1 MILTEVRND
10 IFIVTK
16 VDDSSTTSEAQALG
30 PEISTRSSPQLETKS
45 CPGVEERL
53 RNIETHLGY
62 RPGKATHLAPVV
74 QTLNK

>member
-1 MILTEVRND
+1 MILTEVQND
-10 IFIVTK
+10 IFTVTK
-16 VDDSSTTSEAQALG
+16 VDNTSTTSEAQALG
-30 PEISTRSSPQLETKS
+30 PEISTRTSPQLETKS

-62 RPGKATHLAPVV
+62 KPGKATHLAPVV

>member
-1 MILTEVRND
+1 MILTEVQND

-16 VDDSSTTSEAQALG
+16 VDDTSTTSEAQALG

-62 RPGKATHLAPVV
+62 RSGKATHLAPVV